1 MTSPVLSATRM
12 KLSSLVNCSAVA
24 LLGTVLG
31 GEGRGGEGRGW
42 EERGGEGRRGGERRD
57 VQLRVLLP
65 SQTAWTK
72 TFNRL

>member
-31 GEGRGGEGRGW
+31 GEGRVRGGEGRG
-42 EERGGEGRRGGERRD
+42 GEGKRGEMY
-57 VQLRVLLP
+57 
-65 SQTAWTK
+65 S
-72 TFNRL
+72 